1 MPSKIPSTCDQV
13 PILISGGVAH
23 PAICHGHGQ
32 RLADGYRRLSS
43 LTASGEQV
51 IGVTAAVQRAVDSME
66 RVVRDEARRNRDQ
79 MAKDH
84 RDTVQRLERINTT
97 LQRGNAALQ
106 TQIEGMETTMAR
118 NQHQLIS
125 TVQSTGRITTAAVN
139 MSSDIAMRVGEAVLN
154 QATRRDLK
162 RKERD
167 DIISAQLEKL
177 IALKQK
183 ARQLISSEDPLTCT
197 MCTLRS
203 EPGEI
208 EWSDRE
214 QWQCPMCSE
223 LNEYASVIPETL
235 LPSLVA

>member
-1 MPSKIPSTCDQV
+1 
-13 PILISGGVAH
+13 
-23 PAICHGHGQ
+23 
-32 RLADGYRRLSS
+32 
-43 LTASGEQV
+43 
-51 IGVTAAVQRAVDSME
+51 ME
-66 RVVRDEARRNRDQ
+66 RVVKGEARRNRDQ

-125 TVQSTGRITTAAVN
+125 TVQSTSGRITTAAVN
-139 MSSDIAMRVGEAVLN
+139 MSSDITMRVGEAVLN

-177 IALKQK
+177 IALKQT
-183 ARQLISSEDPLTCT
+183 ARQLISSEDPVTCT
-197 MCTLRS
+197 ICTLRS

-208 EWSDRE
+208 EWFDRE
-214 QWQCPMCSE
+214 QWQCPMCE
-223 LNEYASVIPETL
+223 QLNEYASVTQG
-235 LPSLVA
+235 

>member
-1 MPSKIPSTCDQV
+1 
-13 PILISGGVAH
+13 
-23 PAICHGHGQ
+23 
-32 RLADGYRRLSS
+32 
-43 LTASGEQV
+43 
-51 IGVTAAVQRAVDSME
+51 ME